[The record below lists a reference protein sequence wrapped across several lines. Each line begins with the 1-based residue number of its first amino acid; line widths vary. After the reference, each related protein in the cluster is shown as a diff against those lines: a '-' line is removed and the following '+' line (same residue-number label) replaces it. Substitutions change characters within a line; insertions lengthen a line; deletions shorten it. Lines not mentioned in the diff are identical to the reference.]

1 MSEKK
6 QYFDILQIYRGI
18 ASLLVVI
25 HHTYAS
31 FAHYHHLDNDLL
43 QFLAGVGKL
52 GVDFFFVLSGF
63 IIAYTTYQYR
73 DNKSYLRKYI
83 FNRVIRIYIP
93 YLPVG
98 IAMLLLYYLF
108 PSVSNSDRSVSLLTS
123 LFLIPHGNPALS
135 VAWTLVFEMF
145 FYIIYSLNFFSRKLW
160 YAILV
165 LWISGI
171 VGVAVLQVSPTNA
184 FLKIIFNLYNLEFI
198 LGVFVAYL
206 VRNHIFTRVGK
217 WSLVI
222 PGAVFLI
229 FLLMKYYDV
238 SLFSFSQNLIFTL
251 AAAGFVVVG
260 IKFFNRKM
268 STWNVWMLLGNSS
281 YSLYLL
287 HNPLQSILVRI
298 VPAVNHQW
306 VILTELLIVIFLCCF
321 ISYFYYLTF
330 EKHIMTFVK
339 NKLEKYAA

>member
-43 QFLAGVGKL
+43 KFLAGVGKL

-93 YLPVG
+93 YLPIG

-160 YAILV
+160 YAILIF
-165 LWISGI
+165 WISGI

-206 VRNHIFTRVGK
+206 VRNHIFTRLDK
-217 WSLVI
+217 WRLVI
-222 PGAVFLI
+222 PAAVFLI

-238 SLFSFSQNLIFTL
+238 SLFPFSQNLIFAL
-251 AAAGFVVVG
+251 AAAGFVWVG
-260 IKFFNRKM
+260 TVAFTKKINEKNI
-268 STWNVWMLLGNSS
+268 WMMLGNSS

-287 HNPLQSILVRI
+287 HNPLQSFLVRL
-298 VPAVNHQW
+298 VPSVNGQMMIMMEFLAV
-306 VILTELLIVIFLCCF
+306 VFLCCV
-321 ISYFYYLTF
+321 ISYVYYLIF
-330 EKHIMTFVK
+330 EKHLMNFVK
-339 NKLEKYAA
+339 KKFQNV

>member
-1 MSEKK
+1 MSAKK

-93 YLPVG
+93 YLPIG
-98 IAMLLLYYLF
+98 ISMLLLYYLF

-160 YAILV
+160 YAILIF
-165 LWISGI
+165 WISGI

-206 VRNHIFTRVGK
+206 VRNHIFTRLDK
-217 WSLVI
+217 WRLVI

-238 SLFSFSQNLIFTL
+238 SLFPFSQNLIFAL
-251 AAAGFVVVG
+251 AAAGFVWVG
-260 IKFFNRKM
+260 TVAFTKKINEKNI
-268 STWNVWMLLGNSS
+268 WMMLGNSS

-287 HNPLQSILVRI
+287 HNPLQSFLVRL
-298 VPAVNHQW
+298 VPSVNGQMMIMMEFLAV
-306 VILTELLIVIFLCCF
+306 VFLCCV
-321 ISYFYYLTF
+321 ISYVYYLIF
-330 EKHIMTFVK
+330 EKHLMNFVK
-339 NKLEKYAA
+339 KKFQNV

>member
-31 FAHYHHLDNDLL
+31 FAHYHHLDNELL

-63 IIAYTTYQYR
+63 IISYTTYHYR
-73 DNKSYLRKYI
+73 DDKTYLRKYI

-98 IAMLLLYYLF
+98 IAMLLLYYWF
-108 PSVSNSDRSVSLLTS
+108 PSVSNSDRSVSLVTS

-145 FYIIYSLNFFSRKLW
+145 FYVIYSLNFFSRKLW

-165 LWISGI
+165 FWISGI
-171 VGVAVLQVSPTNA
+171 VGVAVLQVSPANA

-198 LGVFVAYL
+198 LGVFAAYL
-206 VRNHIFTRVGK
+206 VRNQLFSKVSRLGLI
-217 WSLVI
+217 I
-222 PGAVFLI
+222 PGTVLLI
-229 FLLMKYYDV
+229 FLLMKYYDS
-238 SLFSFSQNLIFTL
+238 SLFAFSQNLIFAL

-260 IKFFNRKM
+260 ITVFNKKM

-306 VILTELLIVIFLCCF
+306 LILTELLIVIFLCSF
-321 ISYFYYLTF
+321 ISYFYYLIF

>member
-31 FAHYHHLDNDLL
+31 FAHYHHLDNELL

-98 IAMLLLYYLF
+98 IAMLLLYYWF

-160 YAILV
+160 YAILI

-171 VGVAVLQVSPTNA
+171 VGVAVLQISPANA
-184 FLKIIFNLYNLEFI
+184 FLKIVFNLYNLEFI
-198 LGVFVAYL
+198 LGVFAAYL
-206 VRNHIFTRVGK
+206 LRNQLFPKVSRLGLI
-217 WSLVI
+217 I
-222 PGAVFLI
+222 PGGVLLI
-229 FLLMKYYDV
+229 FLLMKYND
-238 SLFSFSQNLIFTL
+238 STFFAFSQNLIFAL

-260 IKFFNRKM
+260 INVFNKKM

-306 VILTELLIVIFLCCF
+306 LILTELLIVIFLCCF
-321 ISYFYYLTF
+321 ISYFYYLIF